1 MAIRTVLRLAA
12 PAVLALIVTVSIAP
26 DALAVSRPSAP
37 RSVNAKPGNTTVR
50 ITWVAP
56 LNNGGAPIDRYA
68 VQRAAA
74 ATGPWSTVAS
84 PTATT
89 FAWKNTGLVNGTRY
103 YYRVRA
109 HNVAG
114 WGAASTV
121 VSAVPRTVPSAPR
134 SPSASW
140 GDGSATVSWLVPL
153 TDGGAPINGYR
164 LQYSTD
170 GATWSN
176 LAAGLQTQ
184 LTASGLQNGMEY
196 RFRVRAHNVAGW
208 GPASPEVVATPGLP
222 LPPTDVVGHPNPS
235 GVQFDWTASATVS
248 PAVTG
253 YEVDTS
259 SDPSLLWNIHTVG
272 PNQTYWNI
280 NGGYGTTYYV
290 RVRAIN
296 GVGNSEF
303 ATASA
308 ISGTS
313 PSSVTNL
320 AVTYYG
326 NPLFANSVSWGGPA
340 GGSPVT
346 GYYVDRIVTEGP
358 YVRVATAPTSAFP
371 SYYDS
376 PVSHTTDYWYR
387 ITPYNAVGTG
397 PSSVVHITTP

>member
-12 PAVLALIVTVSIAP
+12 PAALALIVTVSSAP
-26 DALAVSRPSAP
+26 DALAVSKPSAP
-37 RSVNAKPGNTTVR
+37 RSVHAKPGNTIVR
-50 ITWVAP
+50 ITWIPP
-56 LNNGGAPIDRYA
+56 LSDGGAAIDRYA

-84 PTATT
+84 PSSST
-89 FAWKNTGLVNGTRY
+89 FAWKNTGLTNGIRY

-109 HNVAG
+109 HNSAG
-114 WGAASTV
+114 LGTPSTV
-121 VSAVPRTVPSAPR
+121 VSAVPRTVPSAPQ
-134 SPSASW
+134 SPAAVSGDTSAS
-140 GDGSATVSWLVPL
+140 VSWTTPAS
-153 TDGGAPINGYR
+153 DGGATINSYR
-164 LQYSTD
+164 LEYSTD
-170 GATWSN
+170 GTTWTNVS
-176 LAAGLQTQ
+176 AGTQTQ
-184 LTASGLQNGMEY
+184 LTPGGLQNGVEY

-208 GPASPEVVATPGLP
+208 GPASVEVRTTPGLP
-222 LPPTDVVGHPNPS
+222 LPPTDVLGHPNPY

-259 SDPSLLWNIHTVG
+259 SDPSILWNIHTVG
-272 PNQTYWNI
+272 SNQTYWNI

-308 ISGTS
+308 ISGTT
-313 PSSVTNL
+313 PSSVTSP

-326 NPLFANSVSWGGPA
+326 SPLFANSVSWGEPA

-358 YVRVATAPTSAFP
+358 YVRVATVSASAFP

-387 ITPYNAVGTG
+387 ITPFNQVGSG